1 MNTFSHKRYL
11 IPKGLLP
18 ALILSLMTGLSAN
31 TSHAALS
38 QLPLFL
44 TVSVDPNVLI
54 NLSVEGPMGGAA
66 YSDQSGNPAGC
77 TGRKDNVLGDN
88 SADNIGSCYFPDT
101 EYLGYFDP
109 NKCYVYSSGQFNPG
123 ATATSHAC
131 TSSSN
136 GRWSGNFLNWAS
148 MTAIDEFIWSMTGG
162 NRVLVPE
169 TTTATVVRRALSHP
183 SWFPVKVINSTL
195 NVAPNT
201 VTPYTNS
208 TLYIE
213 NSPPTSTT
221 SGRVG
226 AFKMNVGTTYA
237 SATSTTPDIGSFNIN
252 VKLCDTSTNKEANCT
267 AYTTGGTTYYKP
279 EGQLQ
284 KSADSKR
291 FALTSYTAD
300 NAAGRQGGV
309 LRSNMKYVGPQKP
322 DGSGGMIANTAKEFG
337 TDGLLIDDPE
347 ASAKGGLNTSNL
359 NSGIINY
366 INKFSDGGYKSYDP
380 VSELFY
386 ESLRYFKNLGPT
398 PENYGTA
405 PPAEIIQNT
414 SDLRAGGFWFYKAGQ
429 WDDPIQ
435 YSCQKNVILAINDAY
450 PWLDKRLPGT
460 AFTTQNI
467 TKADGT
473 THDLNTPAGGGSNDW
488 GQPSNPDA
496 INVKSLTDEVGT
508 MENGRVYTPGGY
520 TFNLNAFRVGGGNGT
535 YTGNCTSKNISTTGL
550 GSVMGTCPA
559 AASDTAGIGRDNTY
573 YVSGLAWYANT
584 QDLRP
589 GTSLPGNQTVTTYM
603 IDTQEYSA
611 TPNVGPTNPLWL
623 AGKYGGFIDSID
635 KNNPTYGLNNPN
647 VDKTNTA
654 SNSEWDSD
662 SDGEPDNYLLA
673 SSPLKLVTALN
684 KAFSSIEKRVSSA
697 TSVATNSTRLD
708 TGSLIY
714 QAKFDTADW
723 SGELLALDINT
734 TTGAINTAT
743 PNWQASAQLPVHG
756 SRTIYTYKPTA
767 AAGARGILFQWANL
781 TTDTDTPTPPLPSQ
795 QTYLNTLNGV
805 VDTAKGTLRL
815 DWLRGDSTNE
825 KISVADTN
833 TAHIFRK
840 RTNIL
845 GDIINSG
852 PVYVGTEDY
861 GYGTLPSI
869 GSSYTSFRA
878 TSTYKD
884 RRPMIYAGA
893 NDGMLHGFNAKSTE
907 TNPAKPAPGQEIF
920 AYIPNA
926 LFPELSK
933 LTSPTYTHQ
942 YYVDGASAVG
952 DVHDGTNWRT
962 VLAGTTGAGA
972 RAVFGLDVTNPDA
985 FGSSSVL
992 WEFTSAD
999 NASPTFF
1006 GADLGY
1012 TLAQPSVVRMQ
1023 DGSWAVIVGNGY
1035 NSENGHAV
1043 LFVLNAITGEVLQR
1057 IDTLAGSSTNKNGL
1071 SSPIAVDTDT
1081 TPGVDTVYA
1090 GDLYGNLWKFDVSG
1104 SAGSWDVAYKSGT
1117 VNQPLFTAC
1126 SATTTCSPANRQPI
1140 TTKPN
1145 IGKPGGAG
1153 SDQNNEGIMVY
1164 FGTGKYFETG
1174 DNIVDTGSQVQTFY
1188 GLWDQGS
1195 AITDRANLQE
1205 QTITYEDF
1213 PTITCPTTTP
1223 PTTGTC
1229 TSTKALRV
1237 VSKTPVCY
1245 NVTSPLSVG
1254 CTTSSQLKKGWALNL
1269 LKTGGVARGERS
1281 VSFPL
1286 VRRGLVV
1293 FSTLIPDPDPCGFGG
1308 KSFLMEVDALSG
1320 GEFFRAPFGTN
1331 GDNVVDSLDLIL
1343 IGSELHS
1350 AAGVDLDIGVTNT
1363 PSVVESTTVDF
1374 KDLSGSSGSIAVVT
1388 DYQPTPLGSG
1398 AGNRRSWRQLK

>member
-38 QLPLFL
+38 QSPLFL

-77 TGRKDNVLGDN
+77 NGRSTLSGNSNLG
-88 SADNIGSCYFPDT
+88 GCYFPAT

-109 NKCYVYSSGQFNPG
+109 NKCYDYSSGQFNPG
-123 ATATSHAC
+123 VAATGHAC
-131 TSSSN
+131 SSK
-136 GRWSGNFLNWAS
+136 WSGNFLNWAS
-148 MTAIDEFIWSMTGG
+148 MTAIDEFIWAMTGG
-162 NRVLVPE
+162 NRVTD
-169 TTTATVVRRALSHP
+169 TTTATVVRRARSHP
-183 SWFPVKVINSTL
+183 SWFPVKVINSTI

-201 VTPYTNS
+201 VTPFSDT

-213 NSPPTSTT
+213 NSPPTA
-221 SGRVG
+221 SGGSRIG
-226 AFKMNVGTTYA
+226 AFKMNVANTYDEAINKTAILPAATTEAVDKSYE
-237 SATSTTPDIGSFNIN
+237 IK
-252 VKLCDTSTNKEANCT
+252 VKLCDTSANKETNCT
-267 AYTTGGTTYYKP
+267 AYTTAGPSPTTYYKP

-284 KSADSKR
+284 KSANSKR

-337 TDGLLIDDPE
+337 IDGLLIDDPE

-386 ESLRYFKNLGPT
+386 ESVRYFKNLGPT
-398 PENYGTA
+398 PENYSG
-405 PPAEIIQNT
+405 IIRNT
-414 SDLRAGGFWFYKAGQ
+414 SDPKAGGFWFFQATE
-429 WDDPIQ
+429 WADPIQ

-473 THDLNTPAGGGSNDW
+473 PYDLNTPAGGGSNDW

-496 INVKSLTDEVGT
+496 INVKSLTDQVGT
-508 MENGRVYTPGGY
+508 MENGRAYTPGGY
-520 TFNLNAFRVGGGNGT
+520 TFNLGAFRVGGGAGT
-535 YTGNCTSKNISTTGL
+535 YTGNCTSKNISTAGL

-559 AASDTAGIGRDNTY
+559 AESDTAGIGRDNTY

-589 GTSLPGNQTVTTYM
+589 GTSLPGDQTVTTYM

-673 SSPLKLVTALN
+673 SSPVKLVSALN
-684 KAFSSIEKRVSSA
+684 KAFGSIEKRVSSA

-708 TGSLIY
+708 TGSQIY
-714 QAKFDTADW
+714 QAKFDTTDW

-743 PNWQASAQLPVHG
+743 PNWQASAHLPAYG

-815 DWLRGDSTNE
+815 NWLRGDSTNE
-825 KISVADTN
+825 KISDADTITN
-833 TAHIFRK
+833 PAHIFRK

-852 PVYVGTEDY
+852 PIYVGTEDY
-861 GYGTLPSI
+861 GYGDLLTI
-869 GSSYTSFRA
+869 GSTYTTFLA
-878 TSTYKD
+878 DKTSRT
-884 RRPMIYAGA
+884 PMIYVGA
-893 NDGMLHGFNAKSTE
+893 NDGMLHGFNAKRTE

-999 NASPTFF
+999 PTN

-1012 TLAQPSVVRMQ
+1012 TLAQPSVVKLKLN
-1023 DGSWAVIVGNGY
+1023 DKWAVIVGNGY
-1035 NSENGHAV
+1035 DSDNGHAV
-1043 LFVLNAITGEVLQR
+1043 LFVLDALTGDVLKA
-1057 IDTLAGSSTNKNGL
+1057 IDTGVGTTTDKNGL
-1071 SSPIAVDTDT
+1071 SSPIAVDTDNDRS
-1081 TPGVDTVYA
+1081 VDTVYA

-1126 SATTTCSPANRQPI
+1126 TATTTCSPANRQPI

-1153 SDQNNEGIMVY
+1153 SDQNDVGIMVY

-1174 DNIVDTGSQVQTFY
+1174 DNIVGTGSQVQTFY

-1205 QTITYEDF
+1205 QTIIYEGF
-1213 PTITCPTTTP
+1213 P
-1223 PTTGTC
+1223 PTNCGLPSC
-1229 TSTKALRV
+1229 PASTKALRV

-1269 LKTGGVARGERS
+1269 LKTGDVARGERS

-1363 PSVVESTTVDF
+1363 PTVVESTTVDF
-1374 KDLSGSSGSIAVVT
+1374 KVLSGSSGSIGNLP